1 MSYQIWQPIEI
12 LRPYV
17 RHFAISHAE
26 VPGNYTVLPD
36 TALVIGFQFS
46 GRVSHITEKVEVSLD
61 VSGVTGLLDQ
71 HRVFKNT
78 AATASV
84 LIVFTELGAANFLST
99 PLHELFGQSLS
110 LAHFFNHSEIQEA
123 REKLEAA
130 QTDKE
135 RLKIVEAFLLH
146 QLKELKADQLVAG
159 ALHYIYQSKGT
170 IRITKLA
177 ELLHTSQSPLE
188 KRFRALVGASPKKF
202 AGIVRARHVL
212 DALDHDDQDTAEY
225 LSAFYDQAHFIKD
238 FKKFSSMTPEQY
250 LRMLRQQHK

>member
-1 MSYQIWQPIEI
+1 MNYQIWQPIEI

-17 RHFAISHAE
+17 RHLAISSAD
-26 VPGNYTVLPD
+26 VLGNYTVLPD

-46 GRVSHITEKVEVSLD
+46 GRVSHITEQVEVSLD

-71 HRVFKNT
+71 YRVFKNT
-78 AATASV
+78 AATASI
-84 LIVFTELGAANFLST
+84 LIVFTELGAANFFTT

-110 LAHFFNHSEIQEA
+110 LEHFFNRSDIHEA

-130 QTDKE
+130 RTDKE
-135 RLKIVEAFLLH
+135 RLKIVEAFLLG
-146 QLKELKADQLVAG
+146 QLKELKADQMVAG
-159 ALHYIYQSKGT
+159 ALHHIYQSKGT
-170 IRITKLA
+170 IRITKLT

-188 KRFRALVGASPKKF
+188 KRFRAIVGASPKKF

-212 DALDHDDQDTAEY
+212 DALNNNDQDTAEY

-250 LRMLRQQHK
+250 LRILQKHK